1 MLMYALSLPLPLSLL
16 LALALRDVFVLSC
29 LQGRQKCRSK
39 LTIVAH
45 LVSD

>member
-29 LQGRQKCRSK
+29 LQG
-39 LTIVAH
+39 T
-45 LVSD
+45 